1 MRTVNSLVGS
11 PIERF
16 EDLRFLRGRGEYVDD
31 LAREHVLHAAILR
44 SSVADGVIRAIDTAQ
59 ARTLAGVHSV
69 ITADEVIAAQP
80 DKRVPRVPMR
90 LQPMPEFDVFGQP
103 VIAQSKV
110 RYVGEALAVVLAE
123 TAAIAEDALGL
134 IEVDVEPLPAV
145 ADHHASA
152 RNTLLL
158 FEESKSNVA
167 MTFRALRGDA
177 AAAFRDAPYVRRERL
192 RTQRHMALP
201 MEPRGLLAQWDAAGE
216 RLTLCGAAKVLF
228 FNRRTLARQLGVPE
242 NAIELVENDVGG
254 GFGARG
260 EFYPEDF
267 LISFAARQAGR
278 PVKWTEDRREHLMTV
293 NHAREAECDIEIAC
307 TRGGTIL
314 GLRGHA
320 YVDVGAYMRT
330 NGAVGA
336 RNIAQFMSGPYRIE
350 NIDIDVALLLTNKTP
365 VGTYRGPGRFE
376 TDFFRERLLD
386 MVAEDLG
393 IDRVELR
400 RRNLVARDAMP
411 YPLATISPYESK
423 DELDS
428 GDYQLTLDRCLDE
441 IGWREKAKLAGKLID
456 GRYHG
461 LGVGCFIEGGA
472 AGPKETARIA
482 LEPDGRFAVYVGS
495 SGIGQGLETA
505 FAQIA
510 ADALEV
516 PVERIRGVFH
526 GTTSYVSDGY
536 GAYHSRSTVMGG
548 SAIIATA
555 DNLRSVLRREAA
567 KRLACEPEQVT
578 IVDGEQAIGPNG
590 RSVALKLLAPQTLSA
605 EGAFLNKKHTY
616 TYGAHAAHVAVDPK
630 LGSVQLIDYVVVED
644 CGRIINPLTVHG
656 QAIGS
661 VVQGL
666 GGALMEH
673 LQYDGEGQLLTGSL
687 ADYLIPTASDFPR
700 IRAVVLEEHPSPIN
714 PLGAKGAGEGG
725 IIAAGGVMANA
736 IANALSD
743 LGVEP
748 RELPLTPSRIWELV
762 QAGRQRTIHRAIEIM
777 ENGLSWGKGLRAYKR
792 DETHDR

>member
-1 MRTVNSLVGS
+1 MRTVNSLIGS
-11 PIERF
+11 PIERR
-16 EDLRFLRGRGEYVDD
+16 EDLRFLRGSGEYVDD
-31 LAREHVLHAAILR
+31 LLREGLLYAAVLR
-44 SSVADGVIRAIDTAQ
+44 SSLAHGRIRSIDVSA
-59 ARTLAGVHSV
+59 ARTLAGVHAV
-69 ITADEVIAAQP
+69 ITAAEVRAGSPENRI
-80 DKRVPRVPMR
+80 PRVPMR
-90 LQPMPEFDVFGQP
+90 LQPLPEFEPVGQP
-103 VIAQSKV
+103 VIAETKV
-110 RYVGEALAVVLAE
+110 RYVGEALAVVLAKS
-123 TAAIAEDALGL
+123 AAIAEDALGL
-134 IEVDVEPLPAV
+134 IEVDIEPLPAV
-145 ADHHASA
+145 AGRHASA
-152 RNTLLL
+152 KGEALL
-158 FEESKSNVA
+158 FEERASNLAIRFHAV
-167 MTFRALRGDA
+167 RGDA
-177 AAAFRDAPYVRRERL
+177 AAAFRDAPYVRRERF

-201 MEPRGLLAQWDAAGE
+201 MEPRGLLAHWDAAQGK
-216 RLTLCGAAKVLF
+216 LIVCGAAKVLF
-228 FNRRTLARQLGVPE
+228 FNRRTLARQLGLPE

-267 LISFAARQAGR
+267 LIPFAARHAGR

-293 NHAREAECDIEIAC
+293 NHAREAECEVEIAC
-307 TRGGTIL
+307 ARDGTIL

-320 YVDVGAYMRT
+320 HVDVGAYMRT

-350 NIDIDVALLLTNKTP
+350 NIDIDVSLWLTNKTP

-386 MVAEDLG
+386 MVARDLA

-400 RRNLVARDAMP
+400 RRNLVPYRDMP
-411 YPLATISPYESK
+411 YPIATITPFESK

-428 GDYQLTLDRCLDE
+428 GNYQVTLDRCLHE
-441 IGWREKAKLAGKLID
+441 IKWQEKARLSGKAIG

-461 LGVGCFIEGGA
+461 VAVGCFIEGGA
-472 AGPKETARIA
+472 AGPKETARIV
-482 LEPDGRFAVYVGS
+482 LEPDGSFSVYVGS
-495 SGIGQGLETA
+495 SAIGQGLETA

-516 PVERIRGVFH
+516 PLDRIRGVLH
-526 GTTSYVSDGY
+526 GSTAYVSDGY
-536 GAYHSRSTVMGG
+536 GAYHSRSVVMGG
-548 SAIIATA
+548 SAILAAA
-555 DNLRSVLRREAA
+555 DNLRAA
-567 KRLACEPEQVT
+567 IRAQAAERLGCASTEVE
-578 IVDGEQAIGPNG
+578 IVEGERAVAPNG
-590 RSVALKLLAPQTLSA
+590 RSVALGALSGAGISA

-630 LGSVQLIDYVVVED
+630 LGHVDLVDYVVVED

-666 GGALMEH
+666 GGAVMEH
-673 LQYDGEGQLLTGSL
+673 LQYDEAGQLLTGSL
-687 ADYLIPTASDFPR
+687 ADYLIPTASDFPS
-700 IRAVVLEEHPSPIN
+700 IRAVVLQEHPSPIN

-736 IANALSD
+736 IADALRE

-762 QAGRQRTIHRAIEIM
+762 QAGKTNAHSGQ
-777 ENGLSWGKGLRAYKR
+777 G
-792 DETHDR
+792 